1 VPLWLLFPVYT
12 GKASMKLWISA
23 IALFILAFSSAA
35 WAVQLRLPDRAYQ
48 GDLIVGR
55 VEPVSPV
62 FLKGKPLAVSD
73 RGYFVIGVPRLQKTD
88 LLITATH
95 GKKKVSKTVLVMAY
109 EWKVQR
115 IDGLPKR
122 QVNPP
127 PEALIRIKK
136 DNQKV
141 RAVRHSGVHPVP
153 LFLNGGFIAPVKGPI
168 TGVYGSQRI
177 LNGQPRSPH
186 SGVDIAAARGTA
198 VVSPAN
204 GIVRLAAKD
213 MYLMGNTLMI
223 DHGLGLVSIFIHLD
237 GINAG
242 EGDPVEQGDIVA
254 RVGKTGRATGP
265 HLHWGISVGSTSIDP
280 LRLVNN
286 KNLLPLP

>member
-1 VPLWLLFPVYT
+1 
-12 GKASMKLWISA
+12 MKLLIST
-23 IALFILAFSSAA
+23 ITFILLTLSTTS
-35 WAVQLRLPDRAYQ
+35 WAVDLRLPDRAYQ
-48 GDLIVGR
+48 GDLIVGK
-55 VEPVSPV
+55 VEPVGTV
-62 FLKGKPLAVSD
+62 FLKGQELPVSG

-88 LLITATH
+88 LLVTAIS
-95 GKKKVSKTVLVMAY
+95 GKNKASKTVRVLAY
-109 EWKVQR
+109 KWKVQR

-141 RAVRHSGVHPVP
+141 REIRQAGVHPAP
-153 LFLNGGFIAPVKGPI
+153 LFLKGGFIAPVEGPV

-186 SGVDIAAARGTA
+186 RGVDIAAAKGTP

-204 GIVRLAAKD
+204 GIIRLAAKD
-213 MYLMGNTLMI
+213 LYLMGNTLMI
-223 DHGLGLVSIFIHLD
+223 DHGLGVMSIFIHLD
-237 GINAG
+237 SIDAG
-242 EGDPVEQGDIVA
+242 QGEPIEQGDIVA

-280 LRLVNN
+280 ARLLN
-286 KNLLPLP
+286 KKKLLPHP

>member
-1 VPLWLLFPVYT
+1 
-12 GKASMKLWISA
+12 MKLLIST
-23 IALFILAFSSAA
+23 IALFILTVSSVC
-35 WAVQLRLPDRAYQ
+35 WAVQLSLPDRVYQ
-48 GDLIVGR
+48 GDLILGQ
-55 VEPVSPV
+55 VEPVGIVTFKDKKLPV
-62 FLKGKPLAVSD
+62 SSE
-73 RGYFVIGVPRLQKTD
+73 GYFVIGVPRLQKTD

-95 GKKKVSKTVLVMAY
+95 GKQKVSKTVLVMAY
-109 EWKVQR
+109 DWKVQR

-127 PEALIRIKK
+127 PEGLKRIKQ

-141 RAVRHSGVHPVP
+141 RAIRQSGVHPVP
-153 LFLNGGFIAPVKGPI
+153 LFINGGFIAPVNGRI

-177 LNGQPRSPH
+177 LNGQPRRPH

-204 GIVRLAAKD
+204 GIVRLAAED

-237 GINAG
+237 SISAG
-242 EGDPVEQGDIVA
+242 EGARVAQGDVVA

-280 LRLVNN
+280 MRLVN
-286 KNLLPLP
+286 KKILSRP

>member
-1 VPLWLLFPVYT
+1 
-12 GKASMKLWISA
+12 MKFWISA
-23 IALFILAFSSAA
+23 IALFILTFSSAA
-35 WAVQLRLPDRAYQ
+35 WALRLKLPDRAYQ
-48 GDLIVGR
+48 GDLIVGQ
-55 VEPVSPV
+55 VEPVGTV
-62 FLKGKPLAVSD
+62 LLKGKQLAVSST
-73 RGYFVIGVPRLQKTD
+73 GYFILGVPRQQKTD
-88 LLITATH
+88 LLITAIS
-95 GKKKVSKTVLVMAY
+95 GNNKLSKTVLVMAY
-109 EWKVQR
+109 PWKIQR

-141 RAVRHSGVHPVP
+141 RDIRHSGVHPVP

-186 SGVDIAAARGTA
+186 SGVDIAAARGTP

-213 MYLMGNTLMI
+213 MYLMGNALMI

-237 GINAG
+237 SINAG
-242 EGDPVEQGDIVA
+242 EGEPVAQGDIVA

-280 LRLVNN
+280 LRLVN
-286 KNLLPLP
+286 KKILSRP

>member
-1 VPLWLLFPVYT
+1 
-12 GKASMKLWISA
+12 MKLWIS
-23 IALFILAFSSAA
+23 IVTLFILTFSSVS
-35 WAVQLRLPDRAYQ
+35 WALTLRLPDRAYQ
-48 GDLIVGR
+48 GDLIVGQ
-55 VEPVSPV
+55 VEPVGTV
-62 FLKGKPLAVSD
+62 ELKGKKLPVSS
-73 RGYFVIGVPRLQKTD
+73 RGNFVIGVPRLQKTD
-88 LLITATH
+88 LLITAQH
-95 GKKKVSKTVLVMAY
+95 GNKKVSRTVLVMAY
-109 EWKVQR
+109 EWKIQR

-122 QVNPP
+122 HVSPP
-127 PEALIRIKK
+127 PKALKRIKN
-136 DNQKV
+136 DNKKV
-141 RAVRHSGVHPVP
+141 RAIRQAGVHPVP

-186 SGVDIAAARGTA
+186 SGVDIAAARGTP

-204 GIVRLAAKD
+204 GIVRLAADD

-237 GINAG
+237 TIYAG
-242 EGDPVEQGDIVA
+242 EGEYVTQGDMVA

-280 LRLVNN
+280 WRLVI
-286 KNLLPLP
+286 KKTLLPHP

>member
-1 VPLWLLFPVYT
+1 
-12 GKASMKLWISA
+12 MKLLIYS
-23 IALFILAFSSAA
+23 ITLLTLVFPSVS

-48 GDLIVGR
+48 GDLIVGK
-55 VEPVSPV
+55 VEPVGTV
-62 FLKGKPLAVSD
+62 FLKGKKLPVSG

-88 LLITATH
+88 LLITAGH
-95 GKKKVSKTVLVMAY
+95 GEKKVSRTVLVMAY
-109 EWKVQR
+109 EWKTQR

-122 QVNPP
+122 QVSPP
-127 PEALIRIKK
+127 PKAVKRIRN
-136 DNQKV
+136 DNKKV
-141 RAVRHSGVHPVP
+141 RKIRHSGVHPVP
-153 LFLNGGFIAPVKGPI
+153 LFLSGGFIVPVEGRI

-186 SGVDIAAARGTA
+186 SGVDIAAARGTP

-204 GIVRLAAKD
+204 GIVRLTAKD

-237 GINAG
+237 SINVG
-242 EGDPVEQGDIVA
+242 EGEHVEQGDIVA

-280 LRLVNN
+280 ARLPK
-286 KNLLPLP
+286 KNLMPHR

>member
-1 VPLWLLFPVYT
+1 
-12 GKASMKLWISA
+12 MKLLIST
-23 IALFILAFSSAA
+23 ITLFILTFSSVS
-35 WAVQLRLPDRAYQ
+35 WAVHLRLPDRAYQ

-55 VEPVSPV
+55 IEPVGTV
-62 FLKGKPLAVSD
+62 FLKGQELPVSSK
-73 RGYFVIGVPRLQKTD
+73 GYFAIGVPREQKTD
-88 LLITATH
+88 LLITAIS
-95 GKKKVSKTVLVMAY
+95 GKNKVSKTVRVLAY
-109 EWKVQR
+109 QWKIQR
-115 IDGLPKR
+115 INGLPKR

-127 PEALIRIKK
+127 PEALLRIKK

-141 RAVRHSGVHPVP
+141 REIRQTGVHPVP
-153 LFLNGGFIAPVKGPI
+153 LFLRGGFITPVEGTI

-186 SGVDIAAARGTA
+186 RGVDIAADRGTP

-223 DHGLGLVSIFIHLD
+223 DHGLGVVSIFIHLD
-237 GINAG
+237 SINAG
-242 EGDPVEQGDIVA
+242 EGEHIAQGEIVA

-280 LRLVNN
+280 ARLLN
-286 KNLLPLP
+286 KENLLLHQ